1 MCDCLY
7 FSWSFPPLFSSPIK
21 LYLHSQISLLW
32 FFLFLFP
39 IPLAVTR
46 RSKHFCRCLAAHQ
59 VQPTNLLHPENVF
72 ICCLSSLRQLP
83 ASQTA
88 AENNCRTVLRESGV
102 SPFAAYHPPC
112 IIHCR
117 QGSTSQKKG
126 SMQAVFALQF
136 TSPTTGRQLQY
147 MSGKKTSPKCQAEA
161 FVRKL

>member
-102 SPFAAYHPPC
+102 SPFAAIPSTLYHSLPAR
-112 IIHCR
+112 IHQPEERLHAGCLCL
-117 QGSTSQKKG
+117 
-126 SMQAVFALQF
+126 AVHITHHRETAAIHVWK
-136 TSPTTGRQLQY
+136 RN
-147 MSGKKTSPKCQAEA
+147 
-161 FVRKL
+161 